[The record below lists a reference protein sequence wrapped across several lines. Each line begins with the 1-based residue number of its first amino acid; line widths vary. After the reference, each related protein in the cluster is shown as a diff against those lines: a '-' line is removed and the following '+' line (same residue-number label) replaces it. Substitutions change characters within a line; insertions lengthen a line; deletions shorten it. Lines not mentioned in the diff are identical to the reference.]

1 VRFINRE
8 LAPAAS
14 ESAYTRGAA
23 RIVNDS
29 GGSNFKRP
37 TISYEG
43 ALPLSGLEGLI
54 Y

>member
-43 ALPLSGLEGLI
+43 GITTLSLEGLI

>member
-43 ALPLSGLEGLI
+43 GITAASLEGLI